1 MIFDVFVDAFFFDP
15 GKELRDAADVVGLA
29 VFGRMVAGG
38 KVAERRSGCEEGE
51 EVGREFVRHCD
62 EGSSGLSIF
71 ERVRVEQ
78 RTETGK
84 SPPGCS

>member
-15 GKELRDAADVVGLA
+15 SEELRDAADVVGLA

-38 KVAERRSGCEEGE
+38 KVAECRSGCEEGE

-62 EGSSGLSIF
+62 EGSSVGWILERIEF
-71 ERVRVEQ
+71 EWGGETVR
-78 RTETGK
+78 
-84 SPPGCS
+84 SL